1 MTMSASPTF
10 AWARWAPCVAA
21 LLTFVSKSFGAAST
35 TADTAFFE
43 SQVQPI
49 LERHCY
55 SCHSASHGKVK
66 AGLELDWKGGWEKGG
81 DSGPAVIPGNPE
93 KSLLIKA
100 VRYTDPDLR
109 MPPKGEKL
117 SANEVAV
124 LVSWVQRGASD
135 PRVTKQA
142 GVNPKDH
149 WAFKP
154 VREPAVP
161 PVSESHWIK
170 TPVDAFVLSRLEE
183 MGLSH
188 APEADRPTLIRRVY
202 FDLIGLPPSPEEVDQ
217 FVNDKSPKAWEDL
230 VDRLLASP
238 HYGERWGR
246 HWLDV
251 ARYSD
256 TKGQFRRQ
264 RESSLY
270 PHAWTYRDYVIK
282 SFNDDKPYDRFILEQ
297 VAGDKFPV
305 TQGNQTLAAMGFLTV
320 GEHFNG
326 NENDIINDRIDVVT
340 KGFLGLTVS
349 CARCHDHRFDP
360 IPQADY
366 YSLHGIFASSTEPV
380 AHPLLTGAQ
389 TNTPAYADYL
399 KERLELEQ
407 RLENVSTGLVASA
420 FGDYRHHAG
429 VYLFATTLPTKDQGP
444 YLTKNGADPELLK
457 NWQQLI
463 RVGTRREGGI
473 FRLWQV
479 LQRMPPARMPEQARR
494 LLATLGRDER
504 SRGLPSAVIDVF
516 RGQAPKTLAE
526 VASLYGFVFA
536 KTDASWQA
544 HLNNL
549 LSDVALLVV
558 PNRQKVRYLGL
569 REQFDRLE
577 LTHAGAPPRAMP
589 MLESPNPKDSP
600 IFLRGEAGNKGDVV
614 PRRFLEILSGP
625 SRPVFKEGSGRLQ
638 LAQAIA
644 SPNNPLTARVL
655 VNRVW
660 LHHFGEGFVTTP
672 DDFGNQSNPPSHP
685 ELLDWLAYRFMKE
698 GWSIKQLHRH
708 IVLSSTYRQSSDASA
723 AQLAKDPANRW
734 LSHANIRRLE
744 YEPLR
749 DAILSVSGKLDL
761 SVGGKPVDLSEGT
774 HHASGRRGAAAAN
787 RLGLGF
793 QLSTAPR
800 RSIYGFIDRVDLLEV
815 LNTFD
820 FANPSICSGKR
831 YETTVPQQALFL
843 MNSPLV
849 VEHARDIVE
858 RKDFASL
865 AEDEPRIRFLYR
877 LLFQRVPNGEEIRTA
892 KAFLDQWTPESSDG
906 AAPVAGQFK
915 KRLRDRLIQPQAP
928 PKALSKWAEYT
939 HALLMTTDMSFVR

>member
-1 MTMSASPTF
+1 MKKLREVSGWRLGLLGLA
-10 AWARWAPCVAA
+10 VAA
-21 LLTFVSKSFGAAST
+21 GLVPPMGGATPGAS
-35 TADTAFFE
+35 DLAFFE
-43 SQVQPI
+43 AQVRPL
-49 LERHCY
+49 LERRCY
-55 SCHSASHGKVK
+55 SCHSTAQGKVK

-81 DSGPAVIPGNPE
+81 DSGPALIPGAPD

-100 VRYTDPDLR
+100 VRYADPDLQ
-109 MPPKGEKL
+109 MPPKGERL
-117 SANEVAV
+117 SSAEVAT
-124 LVSWVQRGASD
+124 LVSWVQRGAPDSRTERSSGHD
-135 PRVTKQA
+135 PKA
-142 GVNPKDH
+142 H

-154 VREPAVP
+154 VREPAIPSVKEP
-161 PVSESHWIK
+161 GWIA
-170 TPVDAFVLSRLEE
+170 TPVDAFILSKLEE
-183 MGLSH
+183 VGLSH
-188 APEADRPTLIRRVY
+188 APEADRSTLIRRLY
-202 FDLIGLPPSPEEVDQ
+202 FDLIGLPPSPEEVDA
-217 FVNDKSPKAWEDL
+217 FVQDTSPKAWEDL

-246 HWLDV
+246 HWLDL

-270 PHAWTYRDYVIK
+270 PYAWTYRDYVIK
-282 SFNDDKPYDRFILEQ
+282 AFNDDKPYDRFILEQ
-297 VAGDKFPV
+297 LAGDKFPV
-305 TQGNQTLAAMGFLTV
+305 NKGNHALAAMGFLTV
-320 GEHFNG
+320 GEHYNG

-366 YSLHGIFASSTEPV
+366 YSLHGIFASSVQPV
-380 AHPLLTGAQ
+380 SSPLLSGSP

-399 KERLELEQ
+399 KDRSELEL
-407 RLENVSTGLVASA
+407 RMENVSTGLVSAA

-429 VYLFATTLPTKDQGP
+429 VYLFATTLPVKEQAP

-463 RVGTRREGGI
+463 RVGTRREGGV
-473 FRLWQV
+473 FRLWQF
-479 LQRMPPARMPEQARR
+479 LQRVPAARLPEQSRR
-494 LLATLGRDER
+494 LLSNLGQDER
-504 SRGLPSAVIDVF
+504 TRGLPTAVVEVF
-516 RGQAPKTLAE
+516 RGQSPKSIAE

-536 KTDASWQA
+536 KADAVWQSR
-544 HLNNL
+544 LNGL
-549 LSDVALLVV
+549 LTDVALLVV
-558 PNRQKVRYLGL
+558 PNRQRARYVGL
-569 REQFDRLE
+569 REQYDRLE
-577 LTHAGAPPRAMP
+577 LTHAGAPARAMP
-589 MLESPNPKDSP
+589 LLEGQNPKDSP
-600 IFLRGEAGNKGDVV
+600 IFLRGEVGNKGEVV

-625 SRPVFKEGSGRLQ
+625 TRPPFKEGSGRLP

-644 SPNNPLTARVL
+644 SPNNPLTARVM

-685 ELLDWLAYRFMKE
+685 ELLDWLASRFMKQ
-698 GWSIKQLHRH
+698 GWSIKQLHRQ
-708 IVLSSTYRQSSDASA
+708 IVLSSAYRQSSDVSA
-723 AQLAKDPANRW
+723 QQAMKDPANRW
-734 LSHANIRRLE
+734 LSHANVRRLE

-749 DAILSVSGKLDL
+749 DAILQVSGKLDL

-774 HHASGRRGAAAAN
+774 HQSGRRGAAAAQ
-787 RLGLGF
+787 RLGLGI

-800 RSIYGFIDRVDLLEV
+800 RSVYGFIDRVDLLEV

-849 VEHARDIVE
+849 VEHARDIIQ
-858 RKDFASL
+858 RPDFVSL
-865 AEDEPRIRFLYR
+865 ADDEARIRFLYR
-877 LLFQRVPNGEEIRTA
+877 LLFQRLPSAEEVATG
-892 KAFLDQWTPESSDG
+892 KAFLDHWVPGTEG
-906 AAPVAGQFK
+906 AATPVAGQFK
-915 KRLRDRLIQPQAP
+915 KRLRERLSEAKPQ
-928 PKALSKWAEYT
+928 PKALPKWAEYT